1 MEGYIIAAISVS
13 DIIFT
18 KICKLQNQLYQV
30 HVPYKFLLSVDLFPY
45 LFKLNYFYSLSVIC
59 ILRCLM
65 SNPFM

>member
-1 MEGYIIAAISVS
+1 MEGYIITAISVS

-45 LFKLNYFYSLSVIC
+45 LFKLN
-59 ILRCLM
+59 
-65 SNPFM
+65 